1 MKKLFIILLSLFGT
15 VTFGQKV
22 NRDYEEEPKDAV
34 ARVHK
39 TLDSASKIYKK
50 KIVMFDHTIIGDN
63 ESVYFKFYR
72 NGKIIDT
79 TIIVGNSPLKTK
91 KKVVTKLKDMK

>member
-1 MKKLFIILLSLFGT
+1 MKKLFIISSLLIGT

-22 NRDYEEEPKDAV
+22 NREYMSEPKDAV
-34 ARVHK
+34 ARVHRI
-39 TLDSASKIYKK
+39 LDSASKVYKK
-50 KIVMFDHTIIGDN
+50 KIVMFDHTIIGDD

-79 TIIVGNSPLKTK
+79 TIIVGKPHLKSK
-91 KKVVTKLKDMK
+91 

>member
-1 MKKLFIILLSLFGT
+1 MKKLFITLLLLIGT

-22 NRDYEEEPKDAV
+22 DREYMSEPKDAV

-50 KIVMFDHTIIGDN
+50 KIVMFSHTIIGDSEYVHFRYYKN
-63 ESVYFKFYR
+63 DKLR
-72 NGKIIDT
+72 DT
-79 TIIVGNSPLKTK
+79 TIIVGKPPLKTK
-91 KKVVTKLKDMK
+91 KKVETKP